1 MKDSDFIDFEDRTY
15 VNPQVTVDNTNKFVE
30 NLRNVQSSEND
41 RINKQTYNL
50 GTQVPSTS
58 GGLGGAK
65 KTYETRYV
73 TPKVNSMIA
82 GLKETAQQSALNTAM
97 TNLQNEYQ
105 NRYNQAYRNAVANAT
120 SGTGTGTEDTQE
132 DEPVDVNTNP
142 DDDDTEDVE
151 ENPNTGAGYLVPDS
165 DTTGKYVDPNTGE
178 TYTLT
183 EPTNF
188 QSLIIKGHS
197 IEFNKNAVNGG
208 TYTINGVTYRYIKNT
223 QYPNGAW
230 FVQK

>member
-58 GGLGGAK
+58 GGLGGAE

-105 NRYNQAYRNAVANAT
+105 NRYNQAYRNAVANAN
-120 SGTGTGTEDTQE
+120 SGNKSSGDVETTTDEGNSTGSVELEG
-132 DEPVDVNTNP
+132 VAGGSNVADVYV
-142 DDDDTEDVE
+142 DDDGVMH
-151 ENPNTGAGYLVPDS
+151 A
-165 DTTGKYVDPNTGE
+165 TGE
-178 TYTLT
+178 
-183 EPTNF
+183 EIVVPF
-188 QSLIIKGHS
+188 
-197 IEFNKNAVNGG
+197 E
-208 TYTINGVTYRYIKNT
+208 
-223 QYPNGAW
+223 
-230 FVQK
+230 